1 MGWVWGRGRV
11 GTEDG
16 VGAGDEN
23 EMGVAEEAGGARGVK
38 LGLAM
43 VILALG
49 LEVGMIFGLETLAMG

>member
-23 EMGVAEEAGGARGVK
+23 EMGVGEEVGGARGVK

-49 LEVGMIFGLETLAMG
+49 LEVGMIFGLEILAMG